1 MENNENFVAETE
13 NVEVTTEQTPI
24 KTYTQEEVDAMM
36 GKRVARTEAK
46 IRKEYER
53 KYGGLTEVL
62 KAGTGKE
69 SVEEMTDTFQK
80 FYASK
85 GVKFPEKP
93 TYSAKDIEVLAN
105 AEADEIIRGGF
116 EDVVEE
122 TDRLASIGV
131 ENMTA
136 REKAVFK
143 ALATHRQKAERG
155 MELSKIGVTEAVYSS
170 KDFQDFASKFNSNT
184 SITDIYD
191 IYKRTQTKKEIH
203 TIGSMK
209 SNTASNVA
217 VKDYYSPEEARKFTQ
232 KDFDKIPGLYDA
244 VVGSMPKWRK

>member
-1 MENNENFVAETE
+1 MVNNENFVAETE

-24 KTYTQEEVDAMM
+24 KTYTQEEVDAIV
-36 GKRVARTEAK
+36 GKRIARTEAK
-46 IRKEYER
+46 IRKENDR
-53 KYGGLTEVL
+53 KYGGLMEVL

-69 SVEEMTDTFQK
+69 SVEDVTDTFQK

-85 GVKFPEKP
+85 GVKMPEKP
-93 TYSAKDIEVLAN
+93 TYSAKDIEVLAR

-122 TDRLASIGV
+122 VDRLASIGV

-136 REKAVFK
+136 RDKAVFK
-143 ALATHRQKAERG
+143 VLATHRQTAERG

-170 KDFQDFASKFNSNT
+170 KEFQDFASKFNSNT

-191 IYKRTQTKKEIH
+191 IYKKTQPKKEIH
-203 TIGSMK
+203 TMGSMK
-209 SNTASNVA
+209 SNTAGDVA
-217 VKDYYSPEEARKFTQ
+217 VKDYYSPEEARKF
-232 KDFDKIPGLYDA
+232 KPADYDNIPGLYDA
-244 VVGSMPKWRK
+244 VVNSMAKWRK